1 MIDLRQGD
9 CLEIMRGI
17 ASNSV
22 DLVVTSPPYN
32 KRGHSGANLAGR
44 NWKAGDIDYG
54 VFNDNMPEE
63 HYQAW
68 QVDILDEI
76 YRVLVDGGSLFYNH
90 KNRVK
95 KYVLTSPLVW
105 LLKSKLTLRQEIVWD
120 RGSAPDINPRRFYP
134 STERIYWMF
143 KGDKPK
149 YFNAASANHKEV
161 WRINQEYNSEHPA
174 PFPVEI
180 AKRCIEACSMI
191 GDTVLDPFAGSGSTL
206 VAANELGRNA
216 IGIEINPRYFDMTRA
231 RLAKYETAQTAP
243 LFEV

>member
-1 MIDLRQGD
+1 MIDLRLGD
-9 CLEIMRGI
+9 CLELMREI
-17 ASNSV
+17 PDASI

-54 VFNDNMPEE
+54 VFNDDMPEPE
-63 HYQAW
+63 YQSW
-68 QVDILDEI
+68 QLRILDEI

-95 KYVLTSPLVW
+95 NYALTSPLVW
-105 LLKSKLTLRQEIVWD
+105 LLKSPLTLRQEIIWD

-143 KGDKPK
+143 KGEKPK
-149 YFNAASANHKEV
+149 YFNAASANYKEV
-161 WRINQEYNSEHPA
+161 WRINQEYNNEHPA

-180 AKRCIEACSMI
+180 AKRCIEACSRD
-191 GDTVLDPFAGSGSTL
+191 GDLILEPFAGSGSTL
-206 VAANELGRNA
+206 LAAKELGRNA
-216 IGIEINPRYFDMTRA
+216 IGIEINPQYFEIAQRRIAEAQAQLT
-231 RLAKYETAQTAP
+231 LA
-243 LFEV
+243 L